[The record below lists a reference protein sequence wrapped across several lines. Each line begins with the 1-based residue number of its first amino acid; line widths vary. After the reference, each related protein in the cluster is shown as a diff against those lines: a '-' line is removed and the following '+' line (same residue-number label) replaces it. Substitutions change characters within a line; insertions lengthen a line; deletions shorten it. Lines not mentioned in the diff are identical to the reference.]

1 MIIQTMRRGAALL
14 ILSTLLAACGQN
26 EAPGNNTSGS
36 PEPSTPP
43 PAQEQQE
50 QQESTN
56 TDAPA
61 DPVEDN
67 AEASAEETDWGD
79 EGMPPTAMESAKT
92 VMRALSSGNM
102 DTISSWA
109 HKDKGVRFSPGPT
122 IDPEA
127 DVVIDADTLATLM
140 SDDEVRTWRGPAGS
154 AEAIE
159 MTYADYHTKYV
170 YDKDYA
176 DATPLENETKA
187 DSLGNLLEVY
197 PADKYAYVEYYVEED
212 GGWSLVRLVFEKIGM
227 DHALAAIIHDEQ
239 A

>member
-14 ILSTLLAACGQN
+14 ILSALLAACGQN
-26 EAPGNNTSGS
+26 EAPANNSSGS

-50 QQESTN
+50 SAN
-56 TDAPA
+56 ADAPA

-67 AEASAEETDWGD
+67 TEESAEETEWGD

-92 VMRALSSGNM
+92 VMRALSTGNM
-102 DTISSWA
+102 ETISSWA

-127 DVVIDADTLATLM
+127 DVVIDAEALATLM
-140 SDDEVRTWRGPAGS
+140 SDDEVRTWRGPAS
-154 AEAIE
+154 SDEAIE
-159 MTYADYHTKYV
+159 MTYADYHRQYV
-170 YDKDYA
+170 YDRDYA

-197 PADKYAYVEYYVEED
+197 PADTYAFVEYYVEGD
-212 GGWSLVRLVFEKIGM
+212 GGWSLVRLVFEKFGM
-227 DHALAAIIHDEQ
+227 DHALVAIIHDEQ